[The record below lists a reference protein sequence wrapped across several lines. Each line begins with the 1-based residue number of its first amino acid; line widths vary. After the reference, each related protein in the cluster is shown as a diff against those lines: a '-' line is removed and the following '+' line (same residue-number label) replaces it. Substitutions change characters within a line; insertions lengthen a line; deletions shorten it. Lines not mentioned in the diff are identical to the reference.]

1 VKIFVS
7 LTGPLPR
14 VGLYGPYST
23 EIGIEV
29 PDKSDSSFESAR
41 TTATAQFLYGLNAAR
56 EVKCEPPGFQKAR
69 EFASSFKWRPKAYT
83 DDDVRII
90 GAF

>member
-1 VKIFVS
+1 MKIFVS

-14 VGLYGPYST
+14 VGLYGPYSS

-29 PDKSDSSFESAR
+29 PDKSDSSFEVAR
-41 TTATAQFLYGLNAAR
+41 TTATAQFLNKLNTAR
-56 EVKCEPPGFQKAR
+56 ESRSEPNDFQKAN
-69 EFASSFKWRPKAYT
+69 EYASTFKWRPKAYT